1 MKITVLKKAEAP
13 TPSSPVAT
21 GKSGLKYKY
30 YEGDIRQ
37 VSDISKQ
44 KVKKQGTLSN
54 FSLSPM
60 QRKYYFG
67 FEYEGYIK
75 IEKAGEYTFYSI
87 SDDGSALWIGNT
99 KVVNNDGLH
108 GYRERSG
115 KITLAAG
122 LHPIKVAFFEHAG
135 GEILQIKYAGPWL
148 RQEISSQ

>member
-1 MKITVLKKAEAP
+1 MQGPGFGKKSVPNNVLFQDGGTEAP
-13 TPSSPVAT
+13 APSSPVAT

-75 IEKAGEYTFYSI
+75 IEKAGEYYF
-87 SDDGSALWIGNT
+87 
-99 KVVNNDGLH
+99 LH
-108 GYRERSG
+108 H
-115 KITLAAG
+115 L
-122 LHPIKVAFFEHAG
+122 
-135 GEILQIKYAGPWL
+135 
-148 RQEISSQ
+148 